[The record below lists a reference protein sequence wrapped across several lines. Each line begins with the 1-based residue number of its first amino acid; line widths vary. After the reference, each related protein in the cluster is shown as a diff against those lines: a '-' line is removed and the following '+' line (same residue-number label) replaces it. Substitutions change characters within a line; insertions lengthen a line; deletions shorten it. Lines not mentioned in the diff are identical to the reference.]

1 MNQLEMNHQQ
11 SIVGLHR
18 NGWSNRRIAREL
30 QLDRETVGRYVR
42 LHLEVSKPAKVPA
55 GSEPPESSKPAN
67 PPAGSETPSQSASS
81 GEKAERTRSQCE
93 KWRGPIEEGRQAGL
107 TAQRIYQDLVSE
119 QAFAGSYDSVKRF
132 VRQLEGANPLPFR
145 RMECEPGQEVQVDFG
160 RGAWVIQDGKR
171 RRPHLFRMVLSHSRK
186 GYSEVVWR
194 QTTETFIRCLENGFR
209 SYGGV
214 TKTTVLDNLKAAI
227 LKADWY
233 DPTVH
238 PKLLSFCEHYHTA
251 VLPTKPATP
260 RHKGKIEAGVK
271 FVQNN
276 ALKGRSFESLAQQ
289 NQFLSEWEVR
299 VADTRIHGTVRQQ
312 VAARFA
318 QSEKTRLLPLPA
330 MLFPCFE
337 EARRSVHLDGHVEVD
352 KTYYSVP
359 PEYVRSQVWARW
371 DGGMVRIFNERMESI
386 AVHARGE
393 PGRFRT
399 DEAHIHSRKR
409 ALVEN
414 GLDYLLERTERI
426 GLQAWQ
432 WAQAMAGQRGPQ
444 AIRTLQGFLQWA
456 AKHSHAQVEQAA
468 QRALEH
474 GVWHLRDLKAL
485 LGPVLLQEPLPFL
498 ESHPL
503 IRPLSEYQDLLPD
516 CFEPAEPKASGSA
529 PDPNFPIP

>member
-1 MNQLEMNHQQ
+1 MNQLEMSHQQ

-42 LHLEVSKPAKVPA
+42 LHLEASKPAKVPA
-55 GSEPPESSKPAN
+55 GSEPPENPKPAKA
-67 PPAGSETPSQSASS
+67 PAGSEPAGQPPSS
-81 GEKAERTRSQCE
+81 GEATERTRSRCE
-93 KWRGPIEEGRQAGL
+93 QWRVQIEDGRQAGL
-107 TAQRIYQDLVSE
+107 TAQRIYQDLVSDR
-119 QAFAGSYDSVKRF
+119 AFAGSYDSVKRF

-160 RGAWVIQDGKR
+160 RGAWVIQEGKR

-194 QTTETFIRCLENGFR
+194 QTAETFIRCLENGFR

-214 TKTTVLDNLKAAI
+214 SKTTVVDNLKAAV

-233 DPTVH
+233 DPTLN
-238 PKLLSFCEHYHTA
+238 PKLLSFCEHYHTS

-276 ALKGRSFESLAQQ
+276 ALKGRSFESLAKQ
-289 NQFLSEWEVR
+289 NQFLSEWEAR

-312 VAARFA
+312 VATRFE
-318 QSEKTRLLPLPA
+318 QSEKSRLLPLPA

-337 EARRSVHLDGHVEVD
+337 EARRSVHLDGHVEVA

-359 PEYVRSQVWARW
+359 PEYVRSQVWVRW

-393 PGRFRT
+393 PGRFST
-399 DEAHIHSRKR
+399 DDAHIHSRKR
-409 ALVEN
+409 ALIEN

-432 WAQAMAGQRGPQ
+432 WAQAMAQQRGPQ

-468 QRALEH
+468 QRAREH
-474 GVWHLRDLKAL
+474 GVWHLRDLQAL
-485 LGPVLLQEPLPFL
+485 IGPVLLQEPLPFL
-498 ESHPL
+498 EAHPL
-503 IRPLSEYQDLLPD
+503 IRPLSEYQDLLPP
-516 CFEPAEPKASGSA
+516 CFEPGEAGASDSA
-529 PDPNFPIP
+529 PDPSLQTP